1 MNYPAGDAQ
10 PEDPQHGGP
19 QIGGSPPG
27 AAPPG
32 GVQQGVVQPAV
43 VQPGGVQP
51 GVGPGGAQ
59 AAQPFIG
66 ANPGVIRR
74 KRIRDREP
82 SP

>member
-1 MNYPAGDAQ
+1 MNYPTGDGQ
-10 PEDPQHGGP
+10 PEGPQHGGP

-27 AAPPG
+27 TAPPG
-32 GVQQGVVQPAV
+32 GVQQGVVQP
-43 VQPGGVQP
+43 
-51 GVGPGGAQ
+51 GVGPGGAP

>member
-1 MNYPAGDAQ
+1 MNYPTGDGQ
-10 PEDPQHGGP
+10 PEGP
-19 QIGGSPPG
+19 QIGGSPPEP
-27 AAPPG
+27 APHG

-43 VQPGGVQP
+43 VQP

-66 ANPGVIRR
+66 VNPGVIRR
-74 KRIRDREP
+74 KKIRNQEP